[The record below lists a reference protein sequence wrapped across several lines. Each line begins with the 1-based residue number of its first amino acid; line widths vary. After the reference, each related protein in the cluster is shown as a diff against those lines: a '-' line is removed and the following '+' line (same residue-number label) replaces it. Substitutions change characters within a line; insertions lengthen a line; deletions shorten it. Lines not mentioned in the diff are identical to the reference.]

1 MKHNKFKPY
10 IRKARGDEKADDFR
24 VAFRLAFYARRRKP
38 FYVLCQ
44 HGFPELAMECG
55 ASKRE
60 IANSI
65 VPILLKHKTF
75 KQWARA
81 IKNRAKNG

>member
-1 MKHNKFKPY
+1 MKYNKFKPY

-24 VAFRLAFYARRRKP
+24 VALRLAFYALRKKP

-44 HGFPELAMECG
+44 HGFPKFVMECG

-60 IANSI
+60 IANAI
-65 VPILLKHKTF
+65 VPILLKRKTF
-75 KQWARA
+75 KQWSREIKKRA
-81 IKNRAKNG
+81 QR